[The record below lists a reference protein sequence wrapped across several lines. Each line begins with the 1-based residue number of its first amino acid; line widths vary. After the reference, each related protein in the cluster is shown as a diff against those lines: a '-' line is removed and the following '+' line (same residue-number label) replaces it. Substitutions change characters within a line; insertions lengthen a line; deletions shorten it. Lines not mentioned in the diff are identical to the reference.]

1 MAAKLP
7 PTATSALALQGAE
20 AAFPAA
26 AAGEGDIAGRPG
38 SRQTLARLADAMAE
52 LKAMAA
58 RPLLERAVAALNG
71 EDFQAGTDWALQG
84 LEKDERNGFG
94 WYLLAMAREG
104 LGDYPTALKAYETAL
119 QLIPEQVEIAN
130 DLGRLAHRMGMHAQA
145 EKLFRHFLA
154 RHPNSPDCANN
165 LACVLRDEH
174 RYEEA
179 IELLRPAIVAN
190 PETAALWNTMGTIV
204 TEQGDPQNAEIFYN
218 EAIRL
223 QSDFG
228 RAIYNLGCALTFMER
243 ADEALARIDRALE
256 LVRSEADR
264 QLMTV
269 ARSTAL
275 LIGGRLGEG
284 WDTYE
289 ARLHP
294 AYANTM
300 AFQVDAPRWSPDDDL
315 AGKSL
320 LVVAEQ
326 GLGDEILFANVLPD
340 VLETLGP
347 DGRLTIAVEPR
358 LVPYFQRSFPQA
370 TVGPHAVYQA
380 GRSKVWTLPFVEDFS
395 QFDRWTPI
403 ASLMRGFRRSLGD
416 FPARPGYMTPDP
428 QRVAHWRGV
437 LGEQAPA
444 GPRIGLL
451 WKSAITDGARHR
463 FFSPFAQWGS
473 VLRAEGACFVNL
485 QYGDCSAELA
495 QAKRDLGVTV
505 WNPPGIDLKQDLDEV
520 AALCAAMDLVVGF
533 SNATFNIAA
542 AAGTPAWLISTPGA
556 WPRLGTDRYPWYP
569 QARAFVMPA
578 FGDWSPVMESVGE
591 ALRAWL
597 AERR

>member
-1 MAAKLP
+1 MAAKL
-7 PTATSALALQGAE
+7 PTATSALALQGADT
-20 AAFPAA
+20 APV
-26 AAGEGDIAGRPG
+26 GGSGDLTGRPG
-38 SRQTLARLADAMAE
+38 SKQALARLTEAMAE
-52 LKAMAA
+52 LKAMSA
-58 RPLLERAVAALNG
+58 RPLLERAVTALNT
-71 EDFQAGTDWALQG
+71 EDYQAGTDWALKG

-204 TEQGDPQNAEIFYN
+204 TEQGDPRNAEIFYN

-223 QSDFG
+223 NPDFG

-243 ADEALARIDRALE
+243 TDEALARIDRALQ
-256 LVRSEADR
+256 LVRSEEDR
-264 QLMTV
+264 QLMTM

-275 LIGGRLGEG
+275 IIGGRLGEG
-284 WDTYE
+284 WDAYE

-294 AYANTM
+294 AYASAM
-300 AFQVDAPRWSPDDDL
+300 SFQVEAPRWSPDDDL

-340 VLETLGP
+340 VLEALGP
-347 DGRLTIAVEPR
+347 EGRLTVAVEPR

-370 TVGPHAVYQA
+370 SVGPHAVYQA
-380 GRSKVWTLPFVEDFS
+380 ARSKVWTLPFVDDFS
-395 QFDRWTPI
+395 QFDRWAPM
-403 ASLMRGFRRSLGD
+403 ASLMRRFRRSLAD
-416 FPARPGYMTPDP
+416 FPSRPGYMTPDP
-428 QRVAHWRGV
+428 ERVAYWRGV
-437 LGEQAPA
+437 LDEQAPPGA
-444 GPRIGLL
+444 RVGLL
-451 WKSAITDGARHR
+451 WKSAIKDGARHR
-463 FFSPFAQWGS
+463 FFSPFAQWAP
-473 VLRAEGACFVNL
+473 VLSAEGACFVNL

-495 QAKRDLGVTV
+495 QARRDLGVTI
-505 WNPPGIDLKQDLDEV
+505 WNPPGIDLKQDLDDV
-520 AALCAAMDLVVGF
+520 AALCAAMDLVIGF

-556 WPRLGTDRYPWYP
+556 WPRLGTARYPWYP
-569 QARAFVMPA
+569 QARTFTMPA
-578 FGDWSPVMESVGE
+578 FGDWTPIMETVGD
-591 ALRAWL
+591 AARAWI
-597 AERR
+597 AERA